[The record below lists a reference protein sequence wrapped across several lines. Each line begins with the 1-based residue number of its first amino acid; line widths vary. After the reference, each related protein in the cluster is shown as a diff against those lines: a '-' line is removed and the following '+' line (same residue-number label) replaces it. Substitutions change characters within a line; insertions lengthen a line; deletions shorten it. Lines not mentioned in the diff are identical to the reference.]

1 MLLELIASDPLMGS
15 LINFINK
22 KYCFTDF
29 NHHLHFPLCARQM
42 VFALLFPKFT
52 ISMFN
57 YAYITVKVNK
67 LILLL
72 THIINSNMQLVCSI
86 K

>member
-1 MLLELIASDPLMGS
+1 MLLELIASDPLMGP

-22 KYCFTDF
+22 KYWFTDF
-29 NHHLHFPLCARQM
+29 NHHLQFPLCGQM

-57 YAYITVKVNK
+57 YAYIAIAVKVNK
-67 LILLL
+67 LILLSQCISYPTL
-72 THIINSNMQLVCSI
+72 LIQT
-86 K
+86 